1 MGHVSEI
8 LFLKIEIDG
17 HFHGGEAPKPWVA
30 HITGTSPK
38 YGLAREFLKPMNDW
52 KDAHKAC
59 SGNVYGVVSHFALRE
74 GNLYEVSRCRGRS
87 SKRYVAREFG
97 VVRGRKLVTVDAIE
111 ALALAE
117 GHSDAVNEF
126 KLPDEEA
133 CPRVSEVLG
142 LGTPRPMGFVV
153 QDGIRRYRMRLGC
166 VYELLGAEDSRRFVL
181 STDKGVAPVSE
192 NGAMDLLRATA

>member
-1 MGHVSEI
+1 VSEL

-17 HFHGGEAPKPWVA
+17 HFHGGEAPRPWVA

-97 VVRGRKLVTVDAIE
+97 VVRGRKLVLLEPVE
-111 ALALAE
+111 ALALVE
-117 GHSDAVNEF
+117 KHQDQVNLYE
-126 KLPDEEA
+126 LPDVEPF
-133 CPRVSEVLG
+133 PRVSEVTG

-153 QDGIRRYRMRLGC
+153 EGGKRRYRLRVGCIYERLT
-166 VYELLGAEDSRRFVL
+166 ADEDSRRFL
-181 STDKGVAPVSE
+181 ISERDGVKPISE